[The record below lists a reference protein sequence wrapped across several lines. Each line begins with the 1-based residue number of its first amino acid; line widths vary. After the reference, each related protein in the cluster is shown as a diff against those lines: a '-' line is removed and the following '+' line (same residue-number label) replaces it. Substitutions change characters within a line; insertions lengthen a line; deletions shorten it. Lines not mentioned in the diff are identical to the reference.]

1 MELDIANVEFYLK
14 IYIELDFEDIEF
26 YTELNFVK
34 IKFQN
39 MNILLNSFQI
49 RGNTHFFPNKLI
61 YISHPKK
68 KKKKNLYIYIYIYL
82 PPSKLKLRAPN

>member
-68 KKKKNLYIYIYIYL
+68 KKKKKTYIYIYIYISL
-82 PPSKLKLRAPN
+82 PPN

>member
-68 KKKKNLYIYIYIYL
+68 KKKKLIYIYIYIYL